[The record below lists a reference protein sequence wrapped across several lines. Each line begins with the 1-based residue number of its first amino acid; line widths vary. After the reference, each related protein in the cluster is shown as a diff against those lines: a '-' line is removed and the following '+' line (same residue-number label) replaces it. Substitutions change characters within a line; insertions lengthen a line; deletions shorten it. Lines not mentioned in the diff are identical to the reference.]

1 MRRTSE
7 LVDAVKGALSG
18 ATMDAAAEL
27 ALAQEVVRA
36 CADARE
42 RLVRAI
48 DLMRQGLRGEAMVIV
63 DVRPALTETAAALS
77 VDAVRKHW
85 RKRCMERGLPVPQ
98 AIDPDLVHELSEG
111 VAEAEDPRVD
121 QLMRR
126 LRYQN
131 LAHAPAHERLRTM
144 WALRRFDPATVRDDD
159 VRAFEQ
165 AALKELMDRL
175 RQAVEG
181 DDAAA
186 ACVVRDELNR
196 ADWSDRDIAV
206 RRATAETECSAL
218 QARHASR
225 RGAAELDSLET
236 CVMRGDVEL
245 ARAALDRYEA
255 TVREVHALGG
265 AVPPD
270 VQSRARPLAQWVAD
284 RERADA
290 QQVQDRDRVDRLE
303 ALALSASST
312 VPELE
317 RALLECDRAGLAVS
331 EAVRASVERRIVAE
345 RRRSSRVKAA
355 IVASAVLAVIA
366 IAAGSAWW
374 AVQLQREADVAKL
387 VASADAALG
396 RGDIEAAARMLDDAS
411 DTSAWM
417 RDDES
422 VAAARQRVDA
432 ARADREAK
440 DRAFEAALAA
450 AGDPRADGAQARFGE
465 AALKAARTPEQRERS
480 ERWLTSHAAE
490 RTRRQRAV
498 DEAFM
503 TQVNGLLER
512 LAVIEGKA
520 EGQEEELSRIA
531 TEAER
536 LARGST
542 AGPDAQLAM
551 QRLKDRIGIQR
562 DMLARERTMRA
573 ASEAELQAITQLV
586 ARVPDS
592 FAAALAEFI
601 RDLPDSSRTP
611 DFQNAA
617 VRQEAWKEVMAL
629 PELAARV
636 SRSLDAGNAAERA
649 RAAEALDRAMV
660 PGADSPWFPGLQA
673 AAELCLPQDQWM
685 QLLDDY
691 ITLYKVTRLRMVEL
705 KDGTRHYYDESAKGP
720 ATGAGGKRVYSVM
733 VSSDGKVQSVALDES
748 EIAYDGPSPQSAVF
762 EQIRPMI
769 RGARASGNV
778 STLLSVIDRIRSR
791 TDMDPVL
798 QATFLERI
806 MSEASEGAPHLAAPM
821 DEAITSIQKLQL
833 GTVEWIAPGNPK
845 SRPEAREAADV
856 VKRLVDVAL
865 WQRLHERRLAEVR
878 KWMTES
884 RVQPVGMLD
893 KAGEGPATALISPKS
908 ARKPPYQLYAVA
920 DAPDG
925 SLRIRDMGAVAA
937 DGSVTLDRAAA
948 LLPAGTLLFGG
959 KVESMPGP
967 SGP

>member
-18 ATMDAAAEL
+18 ATMDAEAEL

-36 CADARE
+36 CADTRE

-63 DVRPALTETAAALS
+63 DVRPTLTETAAALS
-77 VDAVRKHW
+77 VDAIRKHW

-98 AIDPDLVHELSEG
+98 SIDPELVHELSEG

-175 RQAVEG
+175 RQAVEA
-181 DDAAA
+181 DDAVA
-186 ACVVRDELNR
+186 ACVVRDELR
-196 ADWSDRDIAV
+196 RPDWSDRDIAA
-206 RRATAETECSAL
+206 RRATAETECGAL
-218 QARHASR
+218 EARHAAR
-225 RGAAELDSLET
+225 RGAAEIDALEA

-255 TVREVHALGG
+255 IVMEVHALGG
-265 AVPPD
+265 SVPQEMQ
-270 VQSRARPLAQWVAD
+270 VRAQPLAQWVAD
-284 RERADA
+284 RESAEA

-303 ALALSASST
+303 ALALSESST

-317 RALLECDRAGLAVS
+317 RALLECDRAGLNVS
-331 EAVRASVERRIVAE
+331 DAVRASVERRIMAE

-355 IVASAVLAVIA
+355 IIASAALAVIA

-374 AVQLQREADVAKL
+374 AVQLQREADVTKL
-387 VASADAALG
+387 VAGADAALG
-396 RGDIEAAARMLDDAS
+396 RGDIDAAARMLTEAS
-411 DTSAWM
+411 EAAEWM
-417 RDDES
+417 REHES
-422 VAAARQRVDA
+422 VTAALERIDG

-450 AGDPRADGAQARFGE
+450 AGDPRADDAKSALGE
-465 AALKAARTPEQRERS
+465 AALEAARTPEQREQA

-498 DEAFM
+498 DDAFM
-503 TQVNGLLER
+503 TQVNALSER
-512 LAVIEGKA
+512 LRAVEGNG
-520 EGQEEELSRIA
+520 EGQDDELSRIA

-536 LARGST
+536 LSRGST

-551 QRLKDRIGIQR
+551 QRLTARIGLQR
-562 DMLARERTMRA
+562 DMMARERAMRA
-573 ASEAELQAITQLV
+573 ASDAERRALAQLV
-586 ARVPDS
+586 ERAPDS
-592 FAAALAEFI
+592 FAAALAEFV
-601 RDLPDSSRTP
+601 RDYPDSSRTA
-611 DFQNAA
+611 DFENAA
-617 VRQEAWKEVMAL
+617 VRQDAWKEVMAL
-629 PELAARV
+629 PELATRV
-636 SRSLDAGNAAERA
+636 SRSLDAGNATERA
-649 RAAEALDRAMV
+649 RAAEAIDKAMV
-660 PGADSPWFPGLQA
+660 PGTDSPWFPGLQA
-673 AAELCLPQDQWM
+673 AAELCMPQDQWVQM
-685 QLLDDY
+685 LDDY
-691 ITLYKVTRLRMVEL
+691 ITLYRVTRLRMVEL
-705 KDGTRHYYDESAKGP
+705 KDGTRHYYDETAKAP
-720 ATGAGGKRVYSVM
+720 APGAGGKRVYSVM
-733 VSSDGKVQSVALDES
+733 MSADGKMQAVALDES
-748 EIAYDGPSPQSAVF
+748 EIAFDGPSPQSAVF
-762 EQIRPMI
+762 DQIRPMI
-769 RGARASGNV
+769 RGARASGSI

-806 MSEASEGAPHLAAPM
+806 MSEASAGAPHLAAPM
-821 DEAITSIQKLQL
+821 GEAIAAIQKLQL

-845 SRPEAREAADV
+845 SRPEAREATDV
-856 VKRLVDVAL
+856 VKRVVDVAA
-865 WQRLHERRLAEVR
+865 WQRRHERRLADVR
-878 KWMTES
+878 KWMSES
-884 RVQPVGMLD
+884 RIQPVGMLD
-893 KAGEGPATALISPKS
+893 REGEGATTALISGKA
-908 ARKPPYQLYAVA
+908 ARKPPYQLYAVV

-925 SLRIRDMGAVAA
+925 SLRIREVGAVAA
-937 DGSVTLDRAAA
+937 DGAVALDRSVD

-959 KVESMPGP
+959 KVESMPEP

>member
-7 LVDAVKGALSG
+7 LVDAVKGVLSG

-36 CADARE
+36 CADTRE

-63 DVRPALTETAAALS
+63 DVRPTLTETAAALS
-77 VDAVRKHW
+77 VDAIRKHW

-111 VAEAEDPRVD
+111 VAEAEDPRID

-175 RQAVEG
+175 RQAIEA
-181 DDAAA
+181 DDAVA
-186 ACVVRDELNR
+186 ACVVRDELR
-196 ADWSDRDIAV
+196 RPDWSDRDIAV
-206 RRATAETECSAL
+206 RRATAETECGAL
-218 QARHASR
+218 EARHAAR
-225 RGAAELDSLET
+225 RGAAELDSLEA

-245 ARAALDRYEA
+245 ARAALDRYESI
-255 TVREVHALGG
+255 VMEVHALGG
-265 AVPPD
+265 AMPHD
-270 VQSRARPLAQWVAD
+270 VQSRAQPLAQWVGD
-284 RERADA
+284 RERAEQ

-303 ALALSASST
+303 ALALSATST

-317 RALLECDRAGLAVS
+317 RALLECDHAGLAVS
-331 EAVRASVERRIVAE
+331 DAVRASVERRIVAE
-345 RRRSSRVKAA
+345 RRRGSRVKAA
-355 IVASAVLAVIA
+355 IIASAVLAVIA
-366 IAAGSAWW
+366 VAAGSAWW
-374 AVQLQREADVAKL
+374 AVQLQRQAGVEKL

-396 RGDIEAAARMLDDAS
+396 RGDIEAAARMLEEAADV
-411 DTSAWM
+411 SAWM

-422 VAAARQRVDA
+422 VAAARGRIDA
-432 ARADREAK
+432 ARTDREAK
-440 DRAFEAALAA
+440 DRAFDAALAA
-450 AGDPRADGAQARFGE
+450 AGDPRAEGAQARLGE
-465 AALKAARTPEQRERS
+465 AALKAARTPEQREQA
-480 ERWLTSHAAE
+480 ERWITSHTAE

-503 TQVNGLLER
+503 TQVNGLSDR
-512 LAVIEGKA
+512 LRVIEGDG
-520 EGQEEELSRIA
+520 EGKEEELSRIS

-551 QRLKDRIGIQR
+551 QRLMGRIGMQR
-562 DMLARERTMRA
+562 DMMARERAVRA
-573 ASEAELQAITQLV
+573 ASDAERRAIEQLV
-586 ARVPDS
+586 ERAPDS

-601 RDLPDSSRTP
+601 RDYPDSPRTA
-611 DFQNAA
+611 DFENAA
-617 VRQEAWKEVMAL
+617 VRQDAWKEVMAL
-629 PELAARV
+629 PELATRV

-649 RAAEALDRAMV
+649 RAAEAIDKAMV
-660 PGADSPWFPGLQA
+660 PGTDSPWFPGLQA
-673 AAELCLPQDQWM
+673 ASELCAPQDQWM
-685 QLLDDY
+685 QMLDDY

-720 ATGAGGKRVYSVM
+720 TAGAGGKRVYSVM
-733 VSSDGKVQSVALDES
+733 VSSDGKSQSVALDES
-748 EIAYDGPSPQSAVF
+748 EIAYDGPSPQSVVF

-769 RGARASGNV
+769 RGARASASV

-806 MSEASEGAPHLAAPM
+806 MSEATAAAPHLAAPM
-821 DEAITSIQKLQL
+821 DGAIASIQKLQL
-833 GTVEWIAPGNPK
+833 GTVEWIAPGNPR

-856 VKRLVDVAL
+856 VKRAVDVAQ
-865 WQRLHERRLAEVR
+865 WQRRHERRLADVR
-878 KWMTES
+878 KWLSDS
-884 RVQPVGMLD
+884 RVQAVGMLD
-893 KAGEGPATALISPKS
+893 KVGESAATALISGKA
-908 ARKPPYQLYAVA
+908 ARKPPYQLYAVV

-925 SLRIRDMGAVAA
+925 SLRIREVGAVAA
-937 DGSVTLDRAAA
+937 DGNATLDRSAD

-959 KVESMPGP
+959 KVESMPEP